1 MTDTV
6 RYWIA
11 GILITGGLLFA
22 AVSILG
28 VFRFRFVMNRMHCAA
43 ILDTLAMALILGG
56 LMVASSDMRYI
67 PKLAAALLMLWIG
80 SPAASHLVGRMEIS
94 TDETVP
100 EHIQLEEDEHG
111 SD

>member
-11 GILITGGLLFA
+11 GILMTAGLLFA

-43 ILDTLAMALILGG
+43 ILDTLLTRW
-56 LMVASSDMRYI
+56 SDQGY
-67 PKLAAALLMLWIG
+67 
-80 SPAASHLVGRMEIS
+80 VF
-94 TDETVP
+94 ETVDG
-100 EHIQLEEDEHG
+100 LFR
-111 SD
+111 